1 MSIAIF
7 PASGGLG
14 GSTLSHLLETVKVDP
29 SSLTLIARS
38 PERLAKEEA
47 RGAKVLKADYDHPE
61 TLDGVFKGVEVLNLI
76 SYASF
81 QHKYRFKV
89 CHCQR
94 NNVELELTSGRKS
107 RYRLCDLTRS
117 PSHNLLFPRIRSRWQ
132 THLQTTRHARPPRY
146 GGTPSFP
153 GLAYVLIYRN
163 PTRTLQ
169 REFPS
174 LYCQLRYCKG
184 CG

>member
-14 GSTLSHLLETVKVDP
+14 GATLKHLLDTVKVDP

-47 RGAKVLKADYDHPE
+47 RGAKVLKADYDYPE
-61 TLDGVFKGVEVLNLI
+61 TLDGVFAGVEVLNLI

-89 CHCQR
+89 FHSQSGLIEAR
-94 NNVELELTSGRKS
+94 ADVRLQKRLSTLPSHKEFVISFTLLSHSLEMA
-107 RYRLCDLTRS
+107 RS
-117 PSHNLLFPRIRSRWQ
+117 P
-132 THLQTTRHARPPRY
+132 TD
-146 GGTPSFP
+146 
-153 GLAYVLIYRN
+153 
-163 PTRTLQ
+163 RT
-169 REFPS
+169 
-174 LYCQLRYCKG
+174 
-184 CG
+184 